1 MVLRMQVPCAPNGR
15 LSLSILEAPAR
26 AVDKAPRPEVCVR
39 VVHNRRYFPSLMTYA
54 ESVNLRTYGG
64 RVAFAPCNAWDAN
77 GPVPE
82 IRAIGVWK
90 AG

>member
-1 MVLRMQVPCAPNGR
+1 
-15 LSLSILEAPAR
+15 
-26 AVDKAPRPEVCVR
+26 
-39 VVHNRRYFPSLMTYA
+39 MTYA
-54 ESVNLRTYGG
+54 ESVNLCTYGG